1 MRCLCCC
8 YLDKGVLPSTPSNPT
23 HPSSRSHLKDLT
35 EVRQYRQA
43 SHVWYQA
50 LEPRTTKLSGTACP
64 RACSQPPRPNIGRIL
79 RRKILL
85 WLPQDLFAL
94 CCDPFFPYLT
104 LFFSQWIWPEYHVVE
119 QGTSLLQYE
128 LNGFR
133 RGTSNAWLTQRKR
146 SAILSLAWT
155 IVCACRICL
164 FTQATKHDTASSAA
178 ALRLTRKHGD
188 KISRSCAKTGFDR
201 RIVIKLPFHPISI
214 PEYLI
219 VLSSISH
226 ASAHGIKITFLFSRL
241 AICTSGPDILSKHKL
256 SP

>member
-1 MRCLCCC
+1 M
-8 YLDKGVLPSTPSNPT
+8 
-23 HPSSRSHLKDLT
+23 
-35 EVRQYRQA
+35 
-43 SHVWYQA
+43 WYQA
-50 LEPRTTKLSGTACP
+50 LKPRTTKLSGTVCH

-85 WLPQDLFAL
+85 WLPQDLLAL
-94 CCDPFFPYLT
+94 CCEPFFPYLT

-155 IVCACRICL
+155 IVCACRMCL

-188 KISRSCAKTGFDR
+188 KTRSVGRAQRLD
-201 RIVIKLPFHPISI
+201 
-214 PEYLI
+214 LI
-219 VLSSISH
+219 GELLSSSRFTQFQYLNISLYSLLFH
-226 ASAHGIKITFLFSRL
+226 MRRRMASKSPSYSPVLLSVLLDRTF
-241 AICTSGPDILSKHKL
+241 
-256 SP
+256 